1 MVKNKL
7 SPNFLQHGVSHVNIY
22 FSHNIMDCPWIKWSV
37 THHLSH
43 SSDVFVWLIINYLW
57 HINRKMSTSQIIFDR
72 LPLPKQTFVGYWT
85 VGQATTGMQKLLC
98 PAETQLI
105 DIKVDIFLWF
115 SLKLLNLTVFS
126 LCISWET
133 FLIILRTHYLMLI

>member
-1 MVKNKL
+1 
-7 SPNFLQHGVSHVNIY
+7 
-22 FSHNIMDCPWIKWSV
+22 
-37 THHLSH
+37 
-43 SSDVFVWLIINYLW
+43 
-57 HINRKMSTSQIIFDR
+57 MSTSQIIFDR

-115 SLKLLNLTVFS
+115 SLKLLNLTVFPYVFPEKHS
-126 LCISWET
+126 
-133 FLIILRTHYLMLI
+133 